1 MRPTKKTK
9 RARLGSQALGV
20 ATNALGAAVRNL
32 ENARRIANFLRG
44 RMELQTRPTDIYISS
59 YPRSGTTLTQW
70 ILYLLT
76 HDEQPDPDHLTKVSP
91 WFERSLAI
99 GELTADDLASFDS
112 PRVFKSH
119 LPREWLPDGARYIY
133 VEREVED
140 VLVSYFHFYQAYLGF
155 RGSLEDFYR
164 RFVDGRVQYGSWF
177 EHVASWHEHADDPD
191 VLILRYEELLA
202 DRGHESGMGIADDES
217 DTAETALDERT
228 DEAGPGTTLA
238 VARGE
243 VEPEHAALTG
253 HRHPDGHERGHVHHP
268 ARLAHLHVGRVEPEV
283 GIGLA
288 RERAGTEGLDLGIE
302 RGADAA
308 DLALADVRDA
318 ECFDEILDPSG
329 ADTEHVGLLHHCE
342 QGPLGPPAGLDER
355 G

>member
-20 ATNALGAAVRNL
+20 ATNALGAAVRKL

-44 RMELQTRPTDIYISS
+44 RMELETRPTDIYISS

-99 GELTADDLASFDS
+99 GELSADDLASFDS

-155 RGSLEDFYR
+155 RGSLEDFYG

-177 EHVASWHEHADDPD
+177 EHVAGWHEHADDPD
-191 VLILRYEELLA
+191 VLILRYEELLD
-202 DRGHESGMGIADDES
+202 DRKGSIAKILEFLGWDRDERSVDRAVIESSFDAMKRRES
-217 DTAETALDERT
+217 VFDHATALLLER
-228 DEAGPGTTLA
+228 GVSPQSFLRPGTSGGGA
-238 VARGE
+238 VALDASQSRE
-243 VEPEHAALTG
+243 L
-253 HRHPDGHERGHVHHP
+253 RERSSSGR
-268 ARLAHLHVGRVEPEV
+268 RLAIR
-283 GIGLA
+283 GLA
-288 RERAGTEGLDLGIE
+288 AFL
-302 RGADAA
+302 
-308 DLALADVRDA
+308 
-318 ECFDEILDPSG
+318 
-329 ADTEHVGLLHHCE
+329 
-342 QGPLGPPAGLDER
+342 Q
-355 G
+355 